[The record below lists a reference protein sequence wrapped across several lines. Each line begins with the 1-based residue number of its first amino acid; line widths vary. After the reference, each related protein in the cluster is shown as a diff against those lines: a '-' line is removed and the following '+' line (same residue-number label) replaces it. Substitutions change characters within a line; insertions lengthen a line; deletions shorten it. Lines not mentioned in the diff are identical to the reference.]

1 MIKAVIIDDE
11 PEAIRGMSSLLELFC
26 PEIQLIGTANSV
38 KEGITTILESEPNL
52 VFLDVQMKDGNGFD
66 LLGGLQ
72 QRNFH
77 TIFVTAHDRYAIKA
91 LRFNAMDYLLKPVD
105 PEELVQAVNRLK
117 HSDLP
122 NYTHLLEGAESGNF
136 DRIAVPD
143 SKGTNYI
150 ALKQICRLEASNN
163 YTYIHLLNDKPRLV
177 SKTIKSFEELLPED
191 VFIRCHQSHIV
202 NIQYVVSFERTENAQ
217 LTLQDKTI
225 IPVSRAKRPGI
236 EAALAKRY
244 PSL

>member
-1 MIKAVIIDDE
+1 MNAVIIDDE

-26 PEIQLIGTANSV
+26 PEIHLIGMAKSV
-38 KEGITTILESEPNL
+38 KEGISTIMKLEPDL
-52 VFLDVQMKDGNGFD
+52 VFLDVQLKDGNGFD
-66 LLGGLQ
+66 LLAGIL

-105 PEELVQAVNRLK
+105 PEELVQAVNRAK
-117 HSDLP
+117 QSEQP
-122 NYTHLLEGAESGNF
+122 NYTYLLEGAESGNF

-150 ALKQICRLEASNN
+150 ALKQIFRLEASNN

-225 IPVSRAKRPGI
+225 IPVSRAKRSGI
-236 EAALAKRY
+236 EAALVKRY